1 MNIFGTIEMDKKLA
15 RLGLMMAAITTLCS
29 CNNTNNDDEWKYP
42 KALYVEYF
50 EWGGYGKT
58 IKNVKTFSNDEHS
71 KASYRY
77 DGNTLFVRESKEN
90 SNTNLVDGHYQT
102 EYLGTWSEESTYEYV
117 RCQFWV
123 IV

>member
-1 MNIFGTIEMDKKLA
+1 MTEKWKIGKILA
-15 RLGLMMAAITTLCS
+15 RLGIMVAAMTALCS
-29 CNNTNNDDEWKYP
+29 CNNNDDEWKYP

-50 EWGGYGKT
+50 KLEGYGKT

-77 DGNTLFVRESKEN
+77 DGNTLFVRESNEDY
-90 SNTNLVDGHYQT
+90 TTEMVDGSFVT
-102 EYLGTWSEESTYEYV
+102 KYLGTWGEESTYEYV
-117 RCQFWV
+117 LCPFWV